1 MLERLPKLLIAALA
15 AFGLFA
21 NLVVIERLA
30 SLSATT
36 GVEDEAWIQMLSEM
50 GSLAIGSSISGFVSF
65 GLLGAVVASFI
76 CEKLNVRPLRTLAA
90 IGASVV
96 VCGYLL
102 GEVQNRVVADIG
114 MKLVSEYP
122 GQAQRALDTYY
133 VQRLTWRDH
142 NYRNN
147 LIPEYRDDNLMS
159 VEANLFR
166 VNMFYLV
173 QDPRKLIGPKAENR
187 DLLVTYFS
195 DYKEFMDIRKTG
207 HSIETT
213 RSSSGLEKEYRS
225 ADYDLQRIRN
235 AAVLPLILAM
245 ASVSFILS
253 CMILV
258 AEVAGL
264 LGGGRSNWLKVRV
277 LGITAVGAI
286 LLVTPLFI
294 DTHYH
299 SSPAFQKLPCTD
311 SLCSVGRPLMDWM
324 FRFEVAF
331 ISLVDVVMD

>member
-21 NLVVIERLA
+21 NLIVIDDLS

-36 GVEDEAWIQMLSEM
+36 GVEDESWIRMLYGM
-50 GSLAIGSSISGFVSF
+50 KMLAIRSSISGFVSF
-65 GLLGAVVASFI
+65 GLVGAVVASFI
-76 CEKLNVRPLRTLAA
+76 CEKMNVRPLRTLAA

-102 GEVQNRVVADIG
+102 GEVQNKVAADIG
-114 MKLVSEYP
+114 MKLVAEYP

-147 LIPEYRDDNLMS
+147 LIPEYRDENLMS

-173 QDPRKLIGPKAENR
+173 QDPKKLIGPKAENR
-187 DLLVTYFS
+187 DLLTAYFS
-195 DYKEFMDIRKTG
+195 DFKEFIEIRTSG

-213 RSSSGLEKEYRS
+213 RSSTGLEKEYRS
-225 ADYDLQRIRN
+225 ADYDLKRIHN
-235 AAVLPLILAM
+235 AAVLPLVLAM

-253 CMILV
+253 CMIFV
-258 AEVAGL
+258 AEVAAL
-264 LGGGRSNWLKVRV
+264 LGRGRSNWLKVRV